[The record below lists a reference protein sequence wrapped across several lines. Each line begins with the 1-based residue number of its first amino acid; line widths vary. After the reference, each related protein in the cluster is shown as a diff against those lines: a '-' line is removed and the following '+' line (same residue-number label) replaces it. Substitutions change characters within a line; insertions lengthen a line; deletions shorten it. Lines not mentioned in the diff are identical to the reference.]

1 MDNSETYTTN
11 NVHKKSTTL
20 TEDNLHEDLFFYFEL
35 LYPAMILT
43 HLVCAI
49 LAAKNGNPEK
59 AAADADS
66 KKKAG
71 DGA

>member
-1 MDNSETYTTN
+1 MDISNTHTTN
-11 NVHKKSTTL
+11 NVHEKSATP
-20 TEDNLHEDLFFYFEL
+20 TEDNLISFSI
-35 LYPAMILT
+35 LYTEMILT
-43 HLVCAI
+43 HLVFAI
-49 LAAKNGNPEK
+49 VAAKNGNPEK